1 MIKDFADKRTAA
13 IFHGVVVKK
22 MDRSL
27 QVAARVKLVILN
39 NAVQVDDLRLPPS
52 NRLEKLGGDRQGL
65 WSFRVNRQWRICFRW
80 IDGDAFDVEMVD
92 YH

>member
-1 MIKDFADKRTAA
+1 MTRDFADKRTAA
-13 IFHGVVVKK
+13 IFNGVVVKK

-27 QVAARVKLVILN
+27 QEAARVKLVILN

-52 NRLEKLGGDRQGL
+52 NRREKLSGDRKDL
-65 WSFRVNRQWRICFRW
+65 WSFRVNRQWRLCFRW
-80 IDGDAFDVEMVD
+80 VDGDAFDVELVD